1 MMDCSSL
8 KYLSMCMQMSRLSH
22 VDAFD
27 HTVWLYEMF
36 DLQFWSE
43 LRLCRCRALSLLAF
57 SCVGLQLSVHVYN
70 LHISMVNWSAHDGLQ
85 PCSSVKY
92 LTMCK

>member
-1 MMDCSSL
+1 
-8 KYLSMCMQMSRLSH
+8 MQMSRLSH

-36 DLQFWSE
+36 ELQFRSE

-57 SCVGLQLSVHVYN
+57 SCVGLQLSVHVYTPSKQHGE
-70 LHISMVNWSAHDGLQ
+70 LE
-85 PCSSVKY
+85 C
-92 LTMCK
+92 T